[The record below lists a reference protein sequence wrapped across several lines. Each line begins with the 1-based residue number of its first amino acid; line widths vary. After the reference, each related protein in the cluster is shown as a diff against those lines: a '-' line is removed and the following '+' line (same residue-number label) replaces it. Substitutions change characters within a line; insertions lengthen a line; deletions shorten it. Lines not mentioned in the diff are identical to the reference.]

1 MNSKNGKI
9 TSLRLCVGSRSP
21 MQEVSSANLITGQG
35 IQGDRH
41 LKKDGSRSKRQVLL
55 MDEETLKDFNLAAG
69 EIRENITVSGI
80 NLTQFT
86 DGERLS
92 LGSSVILKITG
103 ECEPCSRMDEIRPGL
118 QSLLDGKRGMLAYV
132 ESGGEIKI
140 GDGISSL

>member
-9 TSLRLCVGSRSP
+9 TSLRLCVGSRAP

-80 NLTQFT
+80 NLTQFSSNISKT
-86 DGERLS
+86 TCNNYFFHLS
-92 LGSSVILKITG
+92 FS
-103 ECEPCSRMDEIRPGL
+103 
-118 QSLLDGKRGMLAYV
+118 
-132 ESGGEIKI
+132 IK
-140 GDGISSL
+140 LF

>member
-1 MNSKNGKI
+1 
-9 TSLRLCVGSRSP
+9 
-21 MQEVSSANLITGQG
+21 
-35 IQGDRH
+35 
-41 LKKDGSRSKRQVLL
+41 

>member
-1 MNSKNGKI
+1 MAYSLWYETAINSNHFIKP
-9 TSLRLCVGSRSP
+9 TFSW
-21 MQEVSSANLITGQG
+21 
-35 IQGDRH
+35 
-41 LKKDGSRSKRQVLL
+41 
-55 MDEETLKDFNLAAG
+55 
-69 EIRENITVSGI
+69 I

>member
-1 MNSKNGKI
+1 
-9 TSLRLCVGSRSP
+9 

-92 LGSSVILKITG
+92 LGPTVILKITG